1 MAPMFLKQEY
11 FKDNIGLDL
20 PSGTSGFS
28 TSSNSSVSR
37 RSLKTTSASSRLFSF
52 NSSRAL
58 LYSVNAICSWKKL
71 FHILAKIVRNSCHLA
86 THVKTYNETLLGCI
100 LFITSRIYSYSCN
113 GCFAYVLSGNQ
124 TGGAIAT
131 NGVSRPKCSLPLPN
145 TALM

>member
-37 RSLKTTSASSRLFSF
+37 RSLKTISASSCLFSF

-58 LYSVNAICSWKKL
+58 LYSVNACPTCASFVIVGKSSSSLSSLDSSLSAEDTRTIDTKSVL
-71 FHILAKIVRNSCHLA
+71 FKRCPHIIAAIVTAMLIIII
-86 THVKTYNETLLGCI
+86 I
-100 LFITSRIYSYSCN
+100 LTII
-113 GCFAYVLSGNQ
+113 LSLNNDPVY
-124 TGGAIAT
+124 T
-131 NGVSRPKCSLPLPN
+131 
-145 TALM
+145 